1 MINLRFP
8 DGQIKEFKSGITG
21 LEIASGI
28 SSGLSKNAVAMKI
41 DGELKDVYLPINQN
55 CDFEIITE
63 KSPEFLEILR
73 HDTAHLLAEAAKI
86 LFPDIQVVIGPSIE
100 NGFYYDFAKSTPFTP
115 SDLTSLEEE
124 MKKISLA
131 KKDVRRDVWK
141 RDDAINFFKSK
152 GETYKAEI
160 INDIPENEE
169 VSIYKQGEFLDL
181 CRGPHAPHTGFVKH
195 FKLLKV
201 SGSYFKGDA
210 TRGNLQRI
218 YGTAWGSKEALE
230 NYLKMLEEAE
240 KRDHRKL
247 GTELELFHI
256 NETAIGSVFWH
267 PKGWHV
273 FLSLQ
278 DYMRQKFVDYGYVE
292 VKTPIILNK
301 ELWEKSGHWEKFREN
316 MFISESEKHVFAI
329 KPMNCPAHIEIFKQ
343 GLKSYKELPIR
354 MAEFGSCHRN
364 EPSGSLHGIMRVR
377 GFTQDDAHIFC
388 TEEQITEETITF
400 CKFLMEVYSD
410 FGFKDV
416 KIKFSDRP
424 EKRAGTDETWEKAE
438 HALKSA
444 VEKAGY
450 SYILNK
456 GEGAFYGPK
465 LEFVLVDAIGRDW
478 QCGTL
483 QVDFVLPERLEAGYI
498 NEKGEK
504 VRPVILHRAIF
515 GSFERF
521 IGILIEN
528 FAGKFPLWL
537 TPIQAIIC
545 GVTNAQDKRVL
556 ELQKLFAQKGIRIKA
571 DTEPE
576 KIGYKIRK
584 YSLQKIPYI
593 IIIGENE
600 IANGTISL
608 RKLGETENSA
618 LTPED
623 FISNINKLIQEK
635 SHAY

>member
-41 DGELKDVYLPINQN
+41 DGELKDVYLPITSDCN
-55 CDFEIITE
+55 FEIITE

-115 SDLTSLEEE
+115 SDLIALEEE

-160 INDIPENEE
+160 INDIPANEE

-608 RKLGETENSA
+608 RKLGETENSV

>member
-41 DGELKDVYLPINQN
+41 DGELKDVYLSITQN

-608 RKLGETENSA
+608 RKLGETENSV

>member
-21 LEIASGI
+21 LEVAAGI
-28 SSGLSKNAVAMKI
+28 SSGLAKSAVAIKVNGALI
-41 DGELKDVYLPINQN
+41 DVYLPITED
-55 CDFEIITE
+55 CTFEIITE
-63 KSPEFLEILR
+63 KSPEFLELLR

-86 LFPDIQVVIGPSIE
+86 LFPEIQVVIGPSIE

-124 MKKISLA
+124 MRKTSAA
-131 KKDVRRDVWK
+131 KKDVRREVWK
-141 RDDAINFFKSK
+141 REDAIKFFQTH
-152 GETYKAEI
+152 GESYKAEI
-160 INDIPENEE
+160 INDIPEGEE
-169 VSIYKQGEFLDL
+169 VSIYRQGEFLDL

-201 SGSYFKGDA
+201 SGSYFKGDH
-210 TRGNLQRI
+210 TKGNLQRI
-218 YGTAWGSKEALE
+218 YGTAWETKERLE

-256 NETAIGSVFWH
+256 DETAIGSVFWH
-267 PKGWHV
+267 PKGWQI
-273 FLSLQ
+273 FLFLQ
-278 DYMRQKFVDYGYVE
+278 DYMREKFTQYGYVE

-343 GLKSYKELPIR
+343 GLKSYKELPLR

-388 TEEQITEETITF
+388 TEEQITSETVAF
-400 CKFLMEVYSD
+400 CKFLMEVYKD

-438 HALKSA
+438 NSLKSA
-444 VEKAGY
+444 VESAGY
-450 SYILNK
+450 SYTLNR

-465 LEFVLVDAIGRDW
+465 LEFVLVDALGRDW

-483 QVDFVLPERLEAGYI
+483 QVDFVLPERLDANYI
-498 NEKGEK
+498 TTEGSKA
-504 VRPVILHRAIF
+504 RPVILHRAIF

-537 TPIQAIIC
+537 SPVQAVIC
-545 GVTNAQDKRVL
+545 GVTNNQDARVL
-556 ELQKLFAQKGIRIKA
+556 ELQAFFKSKGLRIEA
-571 DTEPE
+571 DVQPE
-576 KIGYKIRK
+576 KISYKIRK

-593 IIIGENE
+593 IIIGETE
-600 IANGTISL
+600 ILEGTISV
-608 RKLGETENSA
+608 RKLGETENTI
-618 LTPED
+618 LKPEA
-623 FISNINKLIQEK
+623 FVESVLKSVKEK
-635 SHAY
+635 F

>member
-41 DGELKDVYLPINQN
+41 DGELKDVYLPITSDCN
-55 CDFEIITE
+55 FEIITE